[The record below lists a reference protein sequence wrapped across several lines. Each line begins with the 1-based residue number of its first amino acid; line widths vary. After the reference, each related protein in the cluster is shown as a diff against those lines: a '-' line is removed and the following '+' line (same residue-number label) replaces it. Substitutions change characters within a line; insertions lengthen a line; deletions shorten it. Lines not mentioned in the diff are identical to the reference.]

1 MNMKEVLF
9 ENEVFDEDVYN
20 KTKRHYTEMVEP
32 LPQYLQ
38 SFRDEGLPTSMD
50 FYLTITESNESLHE
64 EINKRM
70 YDYINGK
77 FIPVDERIR
86 IIQSYGDVEDRLR
99 ESFNKLRRMRIERVP
114 LIAEGDTIVPNY
126 DAIDDLARKAATVHI
141 NVKKLTDY
149 YNAVKKVVDAIDE
162 LREYQTKNGLP
173 DVITGEL
180 YRKNGNYI
188 NRYSLDLL
196 MKDGFTPEKFADA
209 ARDHVQLKK

>member
-1 MNMKEVLF
+1 MKEVLF

>member
-1 MNMKEVLF
+1 
-9 ENEVFDEDVYN
+9 
-20 KTKRHYTEMVEP
+20 
-32 LPQYLQ
+32 
-38 SFRDEGLPTSMD
+38 
-50 FYLTITESNESLHE
+50 
-64 EINKRM
+64 
-70 YDYINGK
+70 
-77 FIPVDERIR
+77 
-86 IIQSYGDVEDRLR
+86 
-99 ESFNKLRRMRIERVP
+99 MRIERVP
-114 LIAEGDTIVPNY
+114 LISEGETIVPDY
-126 DAIDDLARKAATVHI
+126 DAIDALARKAATVHI

>member
-1 MNMKEVLF
+1 MKEVLF
-9 ENEVFDEDVYN
+9 ENEVFDESVYG
-20 KTKRHYTEMVEP
+20 KTKRHYTDMVEP
-32 LPQYLQ
+32 LPDYLQ

-64 EINKRM
+64 EITKRM

-99 ESFNKLRRMRIERVP
+99 DSFNKLRRMRIERVP
-114 LIAEGDTIVPNY
+114 LISEGETIVPDY
-126 DAIDDLARKAATVHI
+126 DAIDALARKAATVHI